1 MSLVNVNLNGTIEQ
15 SLYYHSSVFAISKLS
30 HSYAKKE
37 AVALNYDFSESK
49 TELFVKSLENLSD
62 ESENSLGDDLDD
74 FLNIFNTK
82 IYEFFKLDQPKI
94 SKRNWLVNPWTTEGL
109 IISINKKESLY
120 EDWKR
125 TMSVNDKTGDLHL
138 YQKYRSYRITLKHT
152 FTAAKTSSYHKR
164 INKHKGDLKKS
175 WCIINELRGKRNSP
189 LKPTFIIDNQ
199 QITYRRVIANDFD
212 IYFVSLAPNLNDPY
226 DHCIINIEPI

>member
-1 MSLVNVNLNGTIEQ
+1 MNLTGTIEQ
-15 SLYYHSSVFAISKLS
+15 SLSHHSSVFAISKLS

-49 TELFVKSLENLSD
+49 TELFVKRLENLSD

-82 IYEFFKLDQPKI
+82 IDEFFKLDQPKI
-94 SKRNWLVNPWTTEGL
+94 SKRNWLVNPWITEGL

-125 TMSVNDKTGDLHL
+125 TTSINDKTGDLHL
-138 YQKYRSYRITLKHT
+138 YQKYRSYRITLKHAI
-152 FTAAKTSSYHKR
+152 TAAKTSSYHKR
-164 INKHKGDLKKS
+164 INNSVRPEIRFRFRFRSIRSIFSDPVPTKYRPDRPDLTSKFG
-175 WCIINELRGKRNSP
+175 CRI
-189 LKPTFIIDNQ
+189 
-199 QITYRRVIANDFD
+199 
-212 IYFVSLAPNLNDPY
+212 
-226 DHCIINIEPI
+226 